1 MPRMKLQKYMSSNI
15 FPVSLCFALL
25 ALMVNM
31 QAAVIIDVLHRTPNG
46 SPGSGTGSRTLTTTH
61 GSILAPALLPIMTYT
76 LSGLDLQS
84 IGGNNSENIEFT
96 VTFSQIGGTS
106 VQFNSFGNISVTG
119 GGDDNQV
126 NSTESL
132 KAEVAL
138 TSTSFVGGLSNLSI
152 AFTKMQIGGYS
163 SGDAVDII
171 HNAGTITKTYAG
183 TTNMN
188 VTLPASTSFFVLDTT
203 AGAANIQDYSVKIT
217 AAPEPSAALLGA
229 LGALGLLRRKR

>member
-1 MPRMKLQKYMSSNI
+1 MKLQKYARSNMLPI
-15 FPVSLCFALL
+15 NASFALL
-25 ALMVNM
+25 ALVVNL
-31 QAAVIIDVLHRTPNG
+31 QASVIIEVVDRTPNG
-46 SPGSGTGSRTLTTTH
+46 SPGTGTGSRTLTTNY
-61 GSILAPALLPIMTYT
+61 GSILAPALVPTMTYT

-84 IGGNNSENIEFT
+84 IGGNNSENIVFT

-119 GGDDNQV
+119 GGDNNQV

-171 HNAGTITKTYAG
+171 HNAGTITRTYAG
-183 TTNMN
+183 STNMN

-217 AAPEPSAALLGA
+217 ATPEPSVAIMGA
-229 LGALGLLRRKR
+229 LGAVCLLRRKR